1 MSRRAI
7 AGWEEDSVSLPGPVS
22 VHVWICWG
30 KVGTM
35 LKAQKHARC
44 TRTPKA
50 ILSNYDLLLQ
60 AYGHMYPC
68 EYMKVQIYF

>member
-1 MSRRAI
+1 
-7 AGWEEDSVSLPGPVS
+7 
-22 VHVWICWG
+22 
-30 KVGTM
+30 M